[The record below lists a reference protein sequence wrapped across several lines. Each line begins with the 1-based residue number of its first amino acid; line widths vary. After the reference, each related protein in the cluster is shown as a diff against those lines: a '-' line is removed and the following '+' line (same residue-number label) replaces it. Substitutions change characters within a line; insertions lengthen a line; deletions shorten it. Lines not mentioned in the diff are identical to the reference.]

1 MAWQKSDE
9 VYERLKNLPNMDK
22 AQAIRMVAAK
32 EGKSMKDL
40 VGIVVTKVAGVK
52 TSDQTK
58 AIAQVW
64 APILGITEKRFV
76 ELAES
81 FL

>member
-1 MAWQKSDE
+1 MAWRKSED
-9 VYERLKNLPNMDK
+9 VYERLKNLPNADK
-22 AQAIRMVAAK
+22 AQAIRLWAAK

-40 VGIVVTKVAGVK
+40 VGIVINITGVK

-58 AIAQVW
+58 EIAQVW
-64 APILGITEKRFV
+64 APLLGLTAKRFV